1 MKTRNG
7 NHTVKLDKQGIGGSW
22 WNIIIHPDLFFM
34 VELLQGIFALCR
46 WESFPPI
53 FFLCFFL
60 VWMCIT
66 KTSCNMGMLLDTSNT
81 FSVPSC
87 VLLYFE
93 SRSHGFECPPW
104 VLNFVSGCI
113 LLPVSSTWSQ
123 CLLRSLSSCDLDWME
138 HYQEQLHLRWDA
150 GSRWMFYFNF
160 LFHPAPI
167 LREMIQFDY
176 YVFKTGFSTESS
188 EHWKICIPTTSVIL
202 SNWSM

>member
-1 MKTRNG
+1 MLYADES
-7 NHTVKLDKQGIGGSW
+7 HCHHFFSQG
-22 WNIIIHPDLFFM
+22 
-34 VELLQGIFALCR
+34 
-46 WESFPPI
+46 
-53 FFLCFFL
+53 FFL
-60 VWMCIT
+60 VGMCIT

-93 SRSHGFECPPW
+93 SRSNGFECPPW

-113 LLPVSSTWSQ
+113 LLPVSSTWIQ

-138 HYQEQLHLRWDA
+138 HYQEQLHLKWDA

-160 LFHPAPI
+160 FIHPTPI
-167 LREMIQFDY
+167 LREMIQFDH

-188 EHWKICIPTTSVIL
+188 EHWKICIPTTSAIL
-202 SNWSM
+202 SNWSMLMANILGVSQALRSCVSWMPSQNVDVLEFVVREWPGS

>member
-1 MKTRNG
+1 MGITRWNWINKG
-7 NHTVKLDKQGIGGSW
+7 WGKLVKSHHPPGS
-22 WNIIIHPDLFFM
+22 IFI
-34 VELLQGIFALCR
+34 VELLQGHICFTQMR
-46 WESFPPI
+46 VISTH
-53 FFLCFFL
+53 FFLRVFM
-60 VWMCIT
+60 VGMCMA
-66 KTSCNMGMLLDTSNT
+66 KASCNMGMLLDTSNT

-138 HYQEQLHLRWDA
+138 HYQEQLHLKWDA

-160 LFHPAPI
+160 LFTRHRSLGRWSSLTI
-167 LREMIQFDY
+167 MFLRR
-176 YVFKTGFSTESS
+176 VFQPKVANTGR
-188 EHWKICIPTTSVIL
+188 SVFRQLPPSFLIDL
-202 SNWSM
+202 C

>member
-1 MKTRNG
+1 
-7 NHTVKLDKQGIGGSW
+7 
-22 WNIIIHPDLFFM
+22 M
-34 VELLQGIFALCR
+34 VELLQGIFALRR
-46 WESFPPI
+46 WESLPPFFFSGI
-53 FFLCFFL
+53 FFL
-60 VWMCIT
+60 VGMCIT
-66 KTSCNMGMLLDTSNT
+66 KTSWNMGMLLDTSNT

-93 SRSHGFECPPW
+93 SRSHGFECPAW

-123 CLLRSLSSCDLDWME
+123 CLLQSLSSCDLDWME
-138 HYQEQLHLRWDA
+138 HYNYQEQLHLKWAA
-150 GSRWMFYFNF
+150 GSRWMFYFHVF
-160 LFHPAPI
+160 HLLFHPAPI

-176 YVFKTGFSTESS
+176 YVFKKGFSTESS